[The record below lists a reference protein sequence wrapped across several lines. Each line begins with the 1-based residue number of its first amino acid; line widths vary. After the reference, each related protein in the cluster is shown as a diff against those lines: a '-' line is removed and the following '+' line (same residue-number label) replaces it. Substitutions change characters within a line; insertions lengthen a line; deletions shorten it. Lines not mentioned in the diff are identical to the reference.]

1 MIKVNKEIAK
11 EIIEMVME
19 DDKRKA
25 TLEKA
30 LDRNFILTSSYNLE
44 ELTLEIYKEGFYLIL
59 EGSRCGYKVFAKDN
73 DGKLELIRKPRELN
87 MIYSE
92 SDKTDRIYQF

>member
-1 MIKVNKEIAK
+1 MKNVNKEIVR
-11 EIIEMVME
+11 EIIAMVME
-19 DDKRKA
+19 DAKRKT

-59 EGSRCGYKVFAKDN
+59 EGTRCSYKVFARDN
-73 DGKLELIRKPRELN
+73 DGKLELIRKPRVLN
-87 MIYSE
+87 KIYSE
-92 SDKTDRIYQF
+92 NDKTDRVYQF

>member
-1 MIKVNKEIAK
+1 MIEVNKDIAR
-11 EIIEMVME
+11 EIIKLVME
-19 DDKRKA
+19 DNKRKI

-59 EGSRCGYKVFAKDN
+59 EGTRCSYKVFARDN
-73 DGKLELIRKPRELN
+73 DGKLELIRKPRVLN
-87 MIYSE
+87 KIYSE
-92 SDKTDRIYQF
+92 NEKTDRIYQF